1 MWPAFLKHTNFNHLV
16 KGKDQLTDMMSYAK
30 ELPEDPVD
38 GGDGGDG
45 GGVAHSLGEKLLPD
59 LPGKHPCHKFYL
71 PSFIQVLSPRQS
83 SLLRVLLWPAQRVFH
98 LGCPSSV

>member
-1 MWPAFLKHTNFNHLV
+1 MGMAMAMELCYNWGSPGCPPHSGSFTMWPAFLKQTNFDHLV
-16 KGKDQLTDMMSYAK
+16 KGKDIRTDMMSYAK

-59 LPGKHPCHKFYL
+59 LPGKHPCHKFY
-71 PSFIQVLSPRQS
+71 FVS
-83 SLLRVLLWPAQRVFH
+83 SI
-98 LGCPSSV
+98 